1 MTLGAARN
9 VHHFIDEVHIGNV
22 GGGNDTRIKDEMM
35 ELLTDSQQAGA
46 AVGLGLGTVIALCY
60 RLGTSVSEASMRPH
74 PRPASGSRSSSASWP
89 ASPPAPWCR
98 PMREAGIA
106 VASRAAVA

>member
-60 RLGTSVSEASMRPH
+60 RLGTSVASAPLFLRRACDRTLDQPRDRDRRALHGLRHHRRPG
-74 PRPASGSRSSSASWP
+74 A
-89 ASPPAPWCR
+89 APCAR
-98 PMREAGIA
+98 LALP
-106 VASRAAVA
+106 